1 MDVAELYK
9 RPEAQEAGFLFV
21 IRRVELPPTDLKVS
35 LELRSTKEAIFTQT
49 DHRINNQENFNPG
62 ALAALPPSLWQPA
75 RQIFIGVLP

>member
-1 MDVAELYK
+1 
-9 RPEAQEAGFLFV
+9 
-21 IRRVELPPTDLKVS
+21 
-35 LELRSTKEAIFTQT
+35 LRSTKEAIFTQT